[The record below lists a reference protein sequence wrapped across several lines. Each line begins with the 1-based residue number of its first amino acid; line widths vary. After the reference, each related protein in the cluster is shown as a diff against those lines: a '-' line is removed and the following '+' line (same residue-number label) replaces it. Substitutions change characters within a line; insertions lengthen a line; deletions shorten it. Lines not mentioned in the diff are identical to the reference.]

1 MNRIQVTHVINSRY
15 GVDLGRHCLVTDQPE
30 AAGGDGLGPT
40 PVQLFVASL
49 VACAAHYAGSYLA
62 RHHLSTNGLTVIGD
76 YVMASDGPPRVAS
89 VSVNVTPPI
98 DLPGNRIAGLLAVA
112 SHCTVHNTLTRPPV
126 VHFGLAE
133 QPAHNGA
140 ALPPGLRL

>member
-1 MNRIQVTHVINSRY
+1 MNAIQVRHVTNSRY
-15 GVDLGRHCLVTDQPE
+15 GVDLGQHCLVTDQPE
-30 AAGGDGLGPT
+30 AAGGEGLGPT

-62 RHHLSTNGLTVIGD
+62 RHHLSADGLTVHGD
-76 YVMASDGPPRVAS
+76 YIMATDSPPRVAS
-89 VSVNVTPPI
+89 ISVTITPPT

-133 QPAHNGA
+133 QPALNGA
-140 ALPPGLRL
+140 AQPLGLRL